1 VDPPLTRRP
10 LPQAG
15 GGSLG
20 SVFDDLHLVAEDGR
34 AVAVFTANAELRA
47 AMADAL
53 SWHMTKTFQIG
64 GLDEAE
70 AVLELRAAGA
80 LADRLDLH
88 RGVEGRAQV
97 RLNADQVRL
106 LIGAASAYLMERDVE
121 SYQPPEE
128 RERIGQLGG
137 LVDPL
142 FDLVAD
148 LDRADEVL
156 GASSL

>member
-1 VDPPLTRRP
+1 
-10 LPQAG
+10 
-15 GGSLG
+15 
-20 SVFDDLHLVAEDGR
+20 VFENLHLVAEDGR
-34 AVAVFTANAELRA
+34 AVAVFDGSLELRTA
-47 AMADAL
+47 LADAL
-53 SWHMTKTFQIG
+53 SWHVTRSFRVG
-64 GLDEAE
+64 GLDEAG

-80 LADRLDLH
+80 LADRLDEH
-88 RGVEGRAQV
+88 RGIEGLATV

-106 LIGAASAYLMERDVE
+106 LIGAASAYVMERDVE

-128 RERIGQLGG
+128 RERIAQLSA

-156 GASSL
+156 DASSL